1 MKFKVSVP
9 ATSANVGPG
18 FDVMGIA
25 FDLYNRFTFDTDVD
39 CSRVTGGPD
48 EFRNDDNLVLST
60 MRSVLARHGRAATP
74 VHLHSETEI
83 PLRGGLGS
91 SSSCI
96 VAGIM
101 AANAIGGLDLGRDEM
116 LRAAALIEGH
126 PDNVAPAIL
135 GGFVSA
141 IIEDEFVFWNQH
153 RIDARLSFYALIP
166 DHQVSTEE
174 ARAIL
179 PKSYSRSDCIYNMS
193 RVPLLVEGLATAN
206 RQLIRAGCK
215 DRIHQQYRLGLIPD
229 GPAVF
234 DRVGR
239 DENAVAIYVS
249 GAGPT
254 LMVIVDHDD
263 HSFASGIR
271 PYLDGLSLRW
281 TLRKMALEN
290 GGARLKML

>member
-25 FDLYNRFTFDTDVD
+25 FDLYNRFTFDTDTD
-39 CSRVTGGPD
+39 RLLVTGGPE
-48 EFRNDDNLVLST
+48 EFRNAGNLVVGTL
-60 MRSVLARHGRAATP
+60 RQVLERHGRPMPA

-101 AANAIGGLDLGRDEM
+101 AANAIGELGLGRDEM
-116 LRAAALIEGH
+116 LRTAALIEGH

-153 RIDARLSFYALIP
+153 RISEHLSFYALIP
-166 DHQVSTEE
+166 DHQVATEE

-179 PKSYSRSDCIYNMS
+179 PQSYTRADCIYNMS

-206 RQLIRAGCK
+206 RQLIHAGCK

-229 GPAVF
+229 GQRIF
-234 DRVGR
+234 DRVAA
-239 DENAVAIYVS
+239 DPDAITVYVS
-249 GAGPT
+249 GAGPA
-254 LMVIVDHDD
+254 LMAVVDHDD
-263 HSFASGIR
+263 HSFPSTIR
-271 PYLDGLSLRW
+271 PFLDTLTCRW
-281 TLRKMALEN
+281 TLRKMALDTS
-290 GGARLKML
+290 GARLKRL